1 MSHQYVRLEGSDAP
15 VDDEPTEPDQSWT
28 RDSTYTLSLMLL
40 VSTLYVFSDIS
51 RYLACLKLLSQIICQ
66 EHYLKHDDP
75 SVASASSSLSEDMC
89 AVPAVQQRLAHISGN
104 MLSLGAALN
113 FIFTIPYGLMLDRLS
128 ERLVIALNVT
138 GFVCSSAWLVV
149 VFWFSS
155 LFPVE
160 AAVVAPIF
168 SAIGGGYSVFDSVTM
183 VIVVRHVPK
192 KHRSLCFGFF
202 LAAALLTQ
210 AVSLSLTG
218 SLLEGG
224 YLFTPILL
232 NFPLGILAV
241 LLVVMMPSG
250 AQSIRSMTAGRA
262 LLTWP
267 LLRQEIK
274 STVTA
279 TGGLVSDPR
288 GLGLLLVVPLAKMAD
303 PLTEVILLY
312 VQKRFGNSF
321 AYASRVLTFQTME
334 GLVLLAGVIPLLN
347 MLLQKRFH
355 MPSTKVDQLITR
367 SSFALLGVGAL
378 VMGISQTWFLY
389 MIGIM
394 VFTLGWS
401 AGPAL
406 KSVLTDMVSP
416 HNIAALYTLIALC
429 DSVGTM
435 VGPLIFNRSYAL
447 ATGWADESFMGLP
460 FLLASGLFLLG
471 GLGTL
476 VRGRQVSGAGEWMRI
491 STVSR

>member
-51 RYLACLKLLSQIICQ
+51 RYLACLKLLSQIICS
-66 EHYLKHDDP
+66 EHYLEHDDP

-138 GFVCSSAWLVV
+138 GFVCSSAWLVAI
-149 VFWFSS
+149 FWFSS

-241 LLVVMMPSG
+241 LLVAMMPSG
-250 AQSIRSMTAGRA
+250 AQSMRSVTAGRA
-262 LLTWP
+262 LITWP

-321 AYASRVLTFQTME
+321 AY
-334 GLVLLAGVIPLLN
+334 
-347 MLLQKRFH
+347 
-355 MPSTKVDQLITR
+355 LITR
-367 SSFALLGVGAL
+367 SSFALLSAGAL
-378 VMGISQTWFLY
+378 VMGISQTWVLY

-460 FLLASGLFLLG
+460 FLLAAGLFLLG

-476 VRGRQVSGAGEWMRI
+476 VRGRQVSGAGEWMRM